1 MTKIYENKINIQTFE
16 KNKLYKKESP
26 RKKSISSR
34 HSNQSLSPNQKIKE
48 KYLFGKGGKKFRFNY
63 NYFKYQYKFNNIN
76 LDMIQLYQD

>member
-26 RKKSISSR
+26 RKKSKSPR

-48 KYLFGKGGKKFRFNY
+48 KYLVGKGGKKLDLIIIILNI
-63 NYFKYQYKFNNIN
+63 NIN
-76 LDMIQLYQD
+76 LIT